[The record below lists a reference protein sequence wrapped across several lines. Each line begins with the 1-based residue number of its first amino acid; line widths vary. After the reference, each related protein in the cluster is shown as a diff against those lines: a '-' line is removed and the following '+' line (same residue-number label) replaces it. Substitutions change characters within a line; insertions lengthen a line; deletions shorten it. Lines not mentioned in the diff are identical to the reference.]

1 MQQAR
6 AKAGGE
12 TEDKAMTYEMAPVQI
27 LQSSGSAR
35 TQPISQ
41 LRHQCSC
48 LRIALRCLDRLL
60 CVGLLK
66 GAVCFMVDLLRHLT
80 VPYEMDFMV
89 LSSYGNKTSSSG
101 TVKLKKDL
109 GVNPEGRHL
118 LIVEDLI
125 DTGGT
130 LKWLKEYLSEKRAA
144 SVRIA
149 CLLNK
154 SAGRRADLR
163 DLKVDFVG
171 DECPDEFVVGYGM
184 DFAGEY
190 RCMPFVGVL
199 KKSAYA

>member
-1 MQQAR
+1 MPHEWAVNIREVLFSQERIQTMVR
-6 AKAGGE
+6 AMAADINREYAGKG
-12 TEDKAMTYEMAPVQI
+12 K
-27 LQSSGSAR
+27 
-35 TQPISQ
+35 
-41 LRHQCSC
+41 
-48 LRIALRCLDRLL
+48 LL
-60 CVGLLK
+60 VVGLLK

-80 VPYEMDFMV
+80 VPHEIDFMV